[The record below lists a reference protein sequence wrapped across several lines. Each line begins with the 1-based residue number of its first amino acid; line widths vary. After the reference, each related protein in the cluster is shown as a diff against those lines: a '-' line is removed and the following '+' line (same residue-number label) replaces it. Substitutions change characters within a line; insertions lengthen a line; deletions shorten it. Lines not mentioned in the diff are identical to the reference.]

1 MRIKYQSL
9 MTIVTTLLV
18 LTLMFGVS
26 QAQIKLQKGTEI
38 SVAFKQDVSSKYL
51 APGQEIPIAVTEDV
65 IIGGVVLIKAGAEG
79 KAMVKSV
86 EPAGKGGKPGTI
98 SVELGELESGSGF
111 KSLEDKGIKLEG
123 IDGAIEAKGKGKKT
137 LSYIFIFGLF
147 IKGGEGL
154 ILADTP
160 IKAIV
165 KEDVFIIPAGG

>member
-1 MRIKYQSL
+1 MRIKQRSL
-9 MTIVTTLLV
+9 ITIGITLLA
-18 LTLMFGVS
+18 LILMFGVS

-65 IIGGVVLIKAGAEG
+65 VIGGVVLVKAGTLG

-86 EPAGKGGKPGTI
+86 ESAGKGGKPGTI

-111 KSLEDKGIKLEG
+111 KSLDDKGIKLEVTNG
-123 IDGAIEAKGKGKKT
+123 TIDAKGKSKKT

-154 ILADTP
+154 IQADTP
-160 IKAIV
+160 IKAMV
-165 KEDVFIIPAGG
+165 KEDVFIVPAGS